1 MSVGNFA
8 FGGVQRSYSFPEA
21 GIGRLGNSMTVRQ
34 MPSLE
39 CEQVCFFAPPGNTG
53 NVYIGTSAAMG
64 TAHAIVLEAGNWS
77 PYFPVDN
84 LDKFFYVCE
93 DAASYVVYS
102 LVR

>member
-21 GIGRLGNSMTVRQ
+21 GIGRLGNSTSVVQ
-34 MPSLE
+34 MPSIE
-39 CEQVCFFAPPGNTG
+39 CEQVCFQAPPGNTG
-53 NVYIGTSAAMG
+53 DVYIGTSAAMG

-84 LDKFFYVCE
+84 LDKFFYVSE
-93 DAASYVVYS
+93 DAASYEVYS